1 MSASIRCLVIGLP
14 TARIAERNQRLSEAI
29 SIAYSEMPDFLPLPP
44 NLELVVAPLF
54 SSDFDALELIDF
66 IGSKGYRGSVR
77 IVAPALPNRSI
88 VLREL
93 RTHAVRKGI
102 TIEMVD
108 EG

>member
-1 MSASIRCLVIGLP
+1 MSASIRCLVVGLP
-14 TARIAERNQRLSEAI
+14 EARIAERNQRRAEAVSIGFSEIGDYA
-29 SIAYSEMPDFLPLPP
+29 PLPP

-54 SSDFDALELIDF
+54 AKDFDALDLIDL
-66 IGSKGYRGSVR
+66 IGGWGYRGNLR
-77 IVAPALPNRSI
+77 IVAPSLPNRSV

-102 TIEMVD
+102 TVEMVD

>member
-14 TARIAERNQRLSEAI
+14 TARIAERNKRLAEAV
-29 SIAYSEMPDFLPLPP
+29 SIAYSEMPDYLPLPP

-66 IGSKGYRGSVR
+66 IGSKGYRGNVR

-108 EG
+108 EV